1 MTSMQAT
8 ADYQDFFE
16 YHGNTMIEQTRTRGE
31 AVIWRD
37 WIVFNSVEEAE
48 AYFNACC

>member
-1 MTSMQAT
+1 MQT
-8 ADYQDFFE
+8 GPDYQDFFE
-16 YHGNTMIEQTRTRGE
+16 YHGNTMIEQTRTRGD

-48 AYFNACC
+48 TYFNACC